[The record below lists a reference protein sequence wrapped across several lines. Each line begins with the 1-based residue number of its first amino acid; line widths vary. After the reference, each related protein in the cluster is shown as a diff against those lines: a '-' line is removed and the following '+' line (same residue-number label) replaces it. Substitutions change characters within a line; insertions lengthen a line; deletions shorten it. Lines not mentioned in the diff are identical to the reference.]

1 MTCVDSRDDASVF
14 ACSVDGCG
22 RTVQLRQGALT
33 VIIKGDPAALHGSG
47 VGLQLSVRQ

>member
-1 MTCVDSRDDASVF
+1 MTYVDHRDDATVF
-14 ACSVDGCG
+14 ACTVDGCG

-33 VIIKGDPAALHGSG
+33 VIIKGEPGALHGSG